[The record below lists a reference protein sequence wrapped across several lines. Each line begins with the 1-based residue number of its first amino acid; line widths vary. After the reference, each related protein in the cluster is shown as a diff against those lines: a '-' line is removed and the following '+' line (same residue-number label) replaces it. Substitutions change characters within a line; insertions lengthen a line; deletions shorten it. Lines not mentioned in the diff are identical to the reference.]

1 MPARPYRTAGAKAPS
16 PLDARRPVP
25 ILNPGTWGVV
35 LSQIAL
41 VFLVFAAVNVRTLF
55 GGHAFTRAAGTATYA
70 EYLHAGFAQLS
81 VASFLAIVMV
91 AAGHRMLRVPGEAI
105 VPGGARLAAVEVA
118 LLGLAGV
125 ALLSCVQRLRIYQAA
140 YGYTHLRLAVA
151 FCQLAVFGLLALS
164 AVKAT
169 RRGWR
174 GYPVAVT
181 VFGVVG
187 LLVAAWF
194 DADLYVARG
203 NVARAAAVRAGT
215 ADPFAFRQFDVDYL
229 GDLSRDAMPV
239 LSDPFFQN
247 EPEIAGALR
256 ERWLRGAPQGWRSFS
271 RPLGPMV
278 MTLRA
283 PVRTTPSGDLRVV
296 VEPCTSS
303 RGMVAV
309 RPDRFATVPSASR
322 TAQPWIHPVPK
333 ATGRSDSSRNHPLK
347 GLVIIPMKSRMKMS
361 CGCG

>member
-1 MPARPYRTAGAKAPS
+1 M
-16 PLDARRPVP
+16 
-25 ILNPGTWGVV
+25 
-35 LSQIAL
+35 
-41 VFLVFAAVNVRTLF
+41 
-55 GGHAFTRAAGTATYA
+55 
-70 EYLHAGFAQLS
+70 
-81 VASFLAIVMV
+81 
-91 AAGHRMLRVPGEAI
+91 
-105 VPGGARLAAVEVA
+105 A

-194 DADLYVARG
+194 DADSSTSPGATSRAPQPCAPGRPTRLRFANSTSTTRG
-203 NVARAAAVRAGT
+203 
-215 ADPFAFRQFDVDYL
+215 P
-229 GDLSRDAMPV
+229 SRDAMPV

-256 ERWLRGAPQGWRSFS
+256 ERWLRGAPQGWRSF
-271 RPLGPMV
+271 RGL
-278 MTLRA
+278 
-283 PVRTTPSGDLRVV
+283 SGR
-296 VEPCTSS
+296 
-303 RGMVAV
+303 
-309 RPDRFATVPSASR
+309 
-322 TAQPWIHPVPK
+322 W
-333 ATGRSDSSRNHPLK
+333 
-347 GLVIIPMKSRMKMS
+347 
-361 CGCG
+361 